1 MYVCWLLL
9 LLLLLLLCCCAGR
22 DILVWYSSYS
32 PILFSSDSE
41 SIWRDNRLGPVLY
54 YSCTYHTELIQ
65 AISALNLLL
74 NLFLNSGAE
83 SMVQQE

>member
-1 MYVCWLLL
+1 M
-9 LLLLLLLCCCAGR
+9 R
-22 DILVWYSSYS
+22 SYSSYY
-32 PILFSSDSE
+32 
-41 SIWRDNRLGPVLY
+41 SISAAAGDGTY
-54 YSCTYHTELIQ
+54 YAHTEMIQ

>member
-1 MYVCWLLL
+1 MIFPRIADRAPPRSV
-9 LLLLLLLCCCAGR
+9 
-22 DILVWYSSYS
+22 LV
-32 PILFSSDSE
+32 
-41 SIWRDNRLGPVLY
+41 NRMVNGNGGAAALPDARRRRAA
-54 YSCTYHTELIQ
+54 HTEMIQ

>member
-1 MYVCWLLL
+1 MLDSYG
-9 LLLLLLLCCCAGR
+9 GR
-22 DILVWYSSYS
+22 WPGQLRQRSQASQAWHG
-32 PILFSSDSE
+32 SDRSQP
-41 SIWRDNRLGPVLY
+41 RAVVD
-54 YSCTYHTELIQ
+54 HTGLIQ

>member
-1 MYVCWLLL
+1 MSTP
-9 LLLLLLLCCCAGR
+9 AHGSAAKEGAIEHGIASGGR
-22 DILVWYSSYS
+22 RRRRRRAMRSYSSYY
-32 PILFSSDSE
+32 
-41 SIWRDNRLGPVLY
+41 SISAAAGDGTY
-54 YSCTYHTELIQ
+54 YAHTEMIQ

>member
-1 MYVCWLLL
+1 MQQQDFGPKEVVVARAHTGL
-9 LLLLLLLCCCAGR
+9 
-22 DILVWYSSYS
+22 
-32 PILFSSDSE
+32 
-41 SIWRDNRLGPVLY
+41 IW
-54 YSCTYHTELIQ
+54 

>member
-1 MYVCWLLL
+1 VPP
-9 LLLLLLLCCCAGR
+9 ARAAPRRRARGAAAAAAH
-22 DILVWYSSYS
+22 
-32 PILFSSDSE
+32 
-41 SIWRDNRLGPVLY
+41 
-54 YSCTYHTELIQ
+54 HTGLIQ